1 MQLTSRTLGLGFV
14 PDQFVMA
21 EVGNSQ
27 ALSQRLSILIESRYQ
42 RLSLG
47 GDGLLGT
54 PELSQPD
61 PDMLLSPLAE
71 PQGEADEAPRQ
82 TSLPR
87 SAPSFTEQLRGGGL
101 RLPLAA
107 RETLESRS

>member
-1 MQLTSRTLGLGFV
+1 MCIGLVPVNELFYPRAFAPVKAHVMTLNLRR
-14 PDQFVMA
+14 
-21 EVGNSQ
+21 
-27 ALSQRLSILIESRYQ
+27 ALCICV
-42 RLSLG
+42 
-47 GDGLLGT
+47 LL
-54 PELSQPD
+54 
-61 PDMLLSPLAE
+61 LLSPLAE